1 MDRMTR
7 PVVPLLMA
15 PHFSP
20 RPWGGRLLEDK
31 LGKLLPPAERIG
43 ESWELSDHPNG
54 RSRVASG
61 PFAGEEFGD
70 LLRRFP
76 REMIGRASA
85 PDRYPLLV
93 KILDAA
99 EDLSIQ
105 VHPDDRY
112 ASSRGD
118 RGKTEC
124 WYIMDCPHDGE
135 VVFGLAEGVIPTDLK
150 LGARDGSIERMV
162 ARQKIQPGSF
172 LFVETGTVHALLAGT
187 LVCEVQQSSDTTYRL
202 WDWNR
207 LPARELHIEDSIA
220 VTRPHLSEN
229 RHLRLPQPG
238 RLREPIML
246 TENAYFRVHAID
258 SRSDGSARFP
268 DGLAETGI
276 IVVCVAGSALL
287 TSNDWSL
294 PLELGQTCFVP
305 AACGT
310 KIHLSGSSARLIV
323 AESREL

>member
-1 MDRMTR
+1 
-7 PVVPLLMA
+7 
-15 PHFSP
+15 
-20 RPWGGRLLEDK
+20 LLEDK
-31 LGKLLPPAERIG
+31 LGKLLPPEERIG

-61 PFAGEEFGD
+61 PFGGEEFGD

-105 VHPDDRY
+105 VHPDDQY

-124 WYIMDCPHDGE
+124 WYIMDCPIDGE
-135 VVFGLAEGVIPTDLK
+135 VIFGLADGVNPSDLRR
-150 LGARDGSIERMV
+150 GARDGSIERMV

-207 LPARELHIEDSIA
+207 KPARDLHIEDSIA
-220 VTRPHLSEN
+220 VTRPHLSESQH
-229 RHLRLPQPG
+229 RQLPKPG
-238 RLREPIML
+238 SLREPKML

-258 SRSDGSARFP
+258 SHPDGAVSFP
-268 DGLAETGI
+268 VGLAETGI
-276 IVVCVAGSALL
+276 IVVCVAGTAQLKG
-287 TSNDWSL
+287 DHWSL
-294 PLELGQTCFVP
+294 LLEVGQTCFVP
-305 AACGT
+305 AAGGT
-310 KIHLSGSSARLIV
+310 RIQLSGSSARVIV